1 MGDGWPLYRGSRA
14 PSLPP
19 PPPWL
24 GRVGAAMFDWI
35 RKPTRRGHFAALDH
49 ADFPPFER
57 GTVWLVGAGPGG
69 PGLVSLLA
77 YHALGQAD
85 VIVHDALVSPDLL
98 AMAPRRAEKV
108 FAGKRGGK
116 PSPKQAD
123 ISLQLI
129 DLARAGKRVLRLKG
143 GDPFMFGRGGEEAGA
158 LSRAGIPFR
167 IVPGIS
173 SGLGGLAY
181 AGIPVTHRDTNH
193 AVIFLTGH
201 DESGAVPQRVDW
213 NAVANAA
220 PVIVMF
226 MAVKHL
232 GSIAQKLL
240 AAGRDGGERLAIV
253 SHAAT
258 PEQSVLQ
265 TTLAEAQNLT
275 DVPTPAI
282 VVLGPVSSYRQTLD
296 WYVGEARR
304 HVFG

>member
-1 MGDGWPLYRGSRA
+1 M
-14 PSLPP
+14 
-19 PPPWL
+19 
-24 GRVGAAMFDWI
+24 
-35 RKPTRRGHFAALDH
+35 TGHFAALDT
-49 ADFPPFER
+49 ADFPPFEP

-69 PGLVSLLA
+69 PGLISLLG

-85 VIVHDALVSPDLL
+85 VMVYDALVSERLL
-98 AMAPRRAEKV
+98 AMARPETERI

-129 DLARAGKRVLRLKG
+129 ELARAGKRVLRLKG

-158 LSRAGIPFR
+158 LARAGIGFR

-201 DESGAVPQRVDW
+201 DDTGAVPQGVDW
-213 NAVANAA
+213 VAVAKAA
-220 PVIVMF
+220 PVIVMY

-232 GSIAQKLL
+232 GSIAQKLM
-240 AAGRDGGERLAIV
+240 AAGRAGADGVTIV
-253 SHAAT
+253 SHVAT
-258 PEQSVLQ
+258 PDQQVIE
-265 TTLAEAQNLT
+265 TTLAEAHALS

-282 VVLGPVSSYRQTLD
+282 VVLGPVGAYRQTLD
-296 WYVGEARR
+296 WYVDEARA
-304 HVFG
+304 HGFG

>member
-1 MGDGWPLYRGSRA
+1 
-14 PSLPP
+14 
-19 PPPWL
+19 
-24 GRVGAAMFDWI
+24 MFGWI
-35 RKPTRRGHFAALDH
+35 RKPRRAAHFAALDH
-49 ADFPPFER
+49 ADFPPLQP
-57 GTVWLVGAGPGG
+57 GCVWLVGAGPGG

-98 AMAPRRAEKV
+98 AMAPAHVERI

-129 DLARAGKRVLRLKG
+129 ALARAGKRVLRLKG
-143 GDPFMFGRGGEEAGA
+143 GDPYMFGRGGEEAVA
-158 LSRAGIPFR
+158 LAAAGIAFR

-173 SGLGGLAY
+173 AGLGGLAY
-181 AGIPVTHRDTNH
+181 AGIPVTHRDANQ
-193 AVIFLTGH
+193 AVLFLTGH
-201 DESGAVPQRVDW
+201 DETGAVPHGVNW
-213 NAVANAA
+213 PAVAGAA

-232 GSIAQKLL
+232 GSIADKLL
-240 AAGRDGGERLAIV
+240 SAGRAGDERLAIV

-258 PEQSVLQ
+258 PLQSVIE
-265 TTLAEAQNLT
+265 TTLAQAGSLV

-282 VVLGPVSSYRQTLD
+282 VVLGPVSQYRASLD
-296 WYVGEARR
+296 WYVGEMRG
-304 HVFG
+304 HIFG

>member
-1 MGDGWPLYRGSRA
+1 
-14 PSLPP
+14 
-19 PPPWL
+19 
-24 GRVGAAMFDWI
+24 MFDWI
-35 RKPTRRGHFAALDH
+35 RRPRRRGHFATLDH
-49 ADFPPFER
+49 ADFPALDP
-57 GTVWLVGAGPGG
+57 GSVWLVGAGPGG

-98 AMAPRRAEKV
+98 AMAPRRAEKI
-108 FAGKRGGK
+108 FAGKRGGR

-129 DLARAGKRVLRLKG
+129 ALARANKRVLRLKG

-158 LSRAGIPFR
+158 LARAGIPFR

-201 DESGAVPQRVDW
+201 DESGAVPQGVDW
-213 NAVANAA
+213 NAVAHAA

-232 GSIAQKLL
+232 GSISQKLL
-240 AAGRDGGERLAIV
+240 AADRPGTDPVAIV

-258 PEQSVLQ
+258 AHQAVLE
-265 TTLAEAQNLT
+265 TTLAQLPALT
-275 DVPTPAI
+275 GVPTPAI
-282 VVLGPVSSYRQTLD
+282 VVLGPVSAYRQTLD

>member
-1 MGDGWPLYRGSRA
+1 
-14 PSLPP
+14 
-19 PPPWL
+19 
-24 GRVGAAMFDWI
+24 MFGWI
-35 RKPTRRGHFAALDH
+35 RKPRPRGHFAALDG
-49 ADFPPFER
+49 ADFPAMEP
-57 GTVWLVGAGPGG
+57 GSVWLVGAGPGG

-85 VIVHDALVSPDLL
+85 VIVHDALVSQDLL
-98 AMAPRRAEKV
+98 DLAPRGIKRLY
-108 FAGKRGGK
+108 AGKRGGR

-129 DLARAGKRVLRLKG
+129 ELAQAGKRVLRLKG

-158 LSRAGIPFR
+158 LARAGVPFR

-181 AGIPVTHRDTNH
+181 AGIPITHRDTNQS
-193 AVIFLTGH
+193 VLFLTGH
-201 DESGAVPQRVDW
+201 DESGAVPHGVDW
-213 NAVANAA
+213 PSVAHAA

-232 GSIAQKLL
+232 GSICERLL
-240 AAGRDGGERLAIV
+240 AAGRDGADRVAIV

-258 PEQSVLQ
+258 PEQSLIE
-265 TTLAEAQNLT
+265 TTLAEAGSLT

-282 VVLGPVSSYRQTLD
+282 VVLGPVSAYRETLD
-296 WYVGEARR
+296 WYVGTARS